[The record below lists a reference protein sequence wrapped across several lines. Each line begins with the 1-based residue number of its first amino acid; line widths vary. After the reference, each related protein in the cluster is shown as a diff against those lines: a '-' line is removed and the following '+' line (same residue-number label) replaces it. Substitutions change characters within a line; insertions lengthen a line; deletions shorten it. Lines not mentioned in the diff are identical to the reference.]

1 MNGAPNLDAFF
12 FFFFVENV
20 IPTKIVKKR
29 VFLLRSV
36 YSFPS
41 SPLPF
46 FFLIL
51 RTSKLENSNN
61 LFLRSPIPSR
71 KNRHKRAIAYSA
83 YKFLAREVFPFPLFL
98 LLF

>member
-1 MNGAPNLDAFF
+1 MMDGVPNLRSFAFW
-12 FFFFVENV
+12 FFFVENV

-46 FFLIL
+46 PFPLPFFSLIL
-51 RTSKLENSNN
+51 RTSKLE
-61 LFLRSPIPSR
+61 
-71 KNRHKRAIAYSA
+71 
-83 YKFLAREVFPFPLFL
+83 
-98 LLF
+98 